1 MKQPMMSVNTSIQ
14 VFSTNSPELVAFV
27 SLPPE
32 NRGELTTPSSPEDN
46 VKKCKPNRNRNNRK
60 KTACTMKGDQ

>member
-46 VKKCKPNRNRNNRK
+46 FKNGNPTETTERRLR
-60 KTACTMKGDQ
+60 AP

>member
-1 MKQPMMSVNTSIQ
+1 MKHPMMSVNTSIQ

-46 VKKCKPNRNRNNRK
+46 VKK
-60 KTACTMKGDQ
+60 M

>member
-46 VKKCKPNRNRNNRK
+46 VKKNVNPTETETTERRLR
-60 KTACTMKGDQ
+60 AP

>member
-14 VFSTNSPELVAFV
+14 IFSTNSPELVAFV

-46 VKKCKPNRNRNNRK
+46 VKNVNPTETTERRLRVP
-60 KTACTMKGDQ
+60 

>member
-1 MKQPMMSVNTSIQ
+1 MMSVNTSIQ
-14 VFSTNSPELVAFV
+14 VFSTNSLELVAFV

-46 VKKCKPNRNRNNRK
+46 FKNVNNVNPTETETTERRLRVP
-60 KTACTMKGDQ
+60 

>member
-46 VKKCKPNRNRNNRK
+46 VKNVNPTETTERRLRVP
-60 KTACTMKGDQ
+60 